1 MLPVVTIRTKMVL
14 LTLSSMM
21 ILHWIRMTVM
31 GTALIVVMGTQA
43 ASQANLLN
51 RIVTTI
57 SYSLLSTSGLSRLFL
72 KHPQRLPLT
81 HRPLFDF

>member
-14 LTLSSMM
+14 LILSSML
-21 ILHWIRMTVM
+21 ILHWIRMTM
-31 GTALIVVMGTQA
+31 MDTALIVVMGTQA

-57 SYSLLSTSGLSRLFL
+57 FYSLLSTSGLSRLLL
-72 KHPQRLPLT
+72 KPPQRLPLT
-81 HRPLFDF
+81 HRSLFDF